1 MDYEKEVML
10 RGTMRMRWS
19 DHYKDLHYQISTDD
33 SHDDNGNDI
42 ENGFVGGSGSSSG
55 GDDHDGYKL

>member
-1 MDYEKEVML
+1 ML